1 MTADLLGMLKGM
13 RCCVHARDLSVSQ
26 LAIASLMY
34 LQIAQ
39 PFGNHD
45 SAEAYYRE
53 WHLAHHEMGRD
64 ALMPTHAD
72 DEAMKLP
79 AGMLE
84 VGMKRMIR
92 RGDAFLCDDGSVSIL
107 VVPAVR
113 H

>member
-1 MTADLLGMLKGM
+1 MTADLLVMLKGM
-13 RCCVHARDLSVSQ
+13 RRCVHARDLSVSQ

-64 ALMPTHAD
+64 APLPTHD
-72 DEAMKLP
+72 DDKAMNLPPGVLEA
-79 AGMLE
+79 
-84 VGMKRMIR
+84 GMKRLIH
-92 RGDAFLCDDGSVSIL
+92 RGDAFRSDDGSVFIP
-107 VVPAVR
+107 VVPVV
-113 H
+113 HH